1 MACVLTQ
8 GFTLDCSDNFAGIK
22 NFYISEYGNVD
33 ATATVIAAGVVTT
46 LTQVGATNFYKY
58 EVRQGNGSF
67 VTTPTKSLENGSLF
81 FETVGQMMINK
92 LTAAKNEEFKLLI
105 ANRAVVIME
114 DYNGVYWIA
123 GLENG
128 AEFGLGGTNDAMSG
142 VAAGDKYGYSL
153 GFQDRATRYV
163 PELDAT
169 VFAGLT
175 IA

>member
-8 GFTLDCSDNFAGIK
+8 GFTLDCTEDFGGIK
-22 NFYISEYGNVD
+22 NFYISEFDNID

-46 LTQVGATNFYKY
+46 LTQVALTDFFKY

-67 VTTPTKSLENGSLF
+67 VSTVNKSIENGSLF
-81 FETVGQMMINK
+81 IETVGQMALTK
-92 LTAAKNEEFKLLI
+92 LTAAKNVELRLLI
-105 ANRAVVIME
+105 ASRAVVILE
-114 DYNGVYWIA
+114 DFNGKYWIA

-128 AEFGLGGTNDAMSG
+128 AEFGVGGTNQAMSG
-142 VAAGDKYGYSL
+142 LAAGDKYGYDL
-153 GFQDRATRYV
+153 GFQDRSTTFV

-175 IA
+175 IS